1 MRTGSTGASGAR
13 PQMRSAARSAIAMTG
28 ALVLPRGTTGITD
41 ASTTRSPST
50 PLTRSS
56 GSTTLVS
63 LLNASRESPPMAH
76 VPTGWYSVA
85 RSRRTNSRSSASV
98 RTSGPGASSTVQCLA
113 SGPAAA
119 NSRAIRSPL
128 TSGSM
133 SSVAYR

>member
-1 MRTGSTGASGAR
+1 MRTGSTAASGAR

-63 LLNASRESPPMAH
+63 LLNASRESPPIAQ
-76 VPTGWYSVA
+76 VPTG
-85 RSRRTNSRSSASV
+85 
-98 RTSGPGASSTVQCLA
+98 
-113 SGPAAA
+113 
-119 NSRAIRSPL
+119 
-128 TSGSM
+128 
-133 SSVAYR
+133 